1 MDTIASLAARY
12 GMQPHEL
19 AAFADLGQMRQDVPL
34 SADTVEMIH
43 EALAA
48 APAPQYIDAV
58 TENADTDAVIGTLA
72 ELVDGAG
79 YDDLQTY

>member
-19 AAFADLGQMRQDVPL
+19 AAFADLGQMRQDAPL
-34 SADTVEMIH
+34 SADTIEMIH

-48 APAPQYIDAV
+48 APAPQHIDAV
-58 TENADTDAVIGTLA
+58 TENADTDAVLDALA
-72 ELVDGAG
+72 DVVDGAG
-79 YDDLQTY
+79 YDDLRTC